1 MSDSS
6 KKLRKDL
13 GVKDIFALA
22 AGTSLSVGFF
32 LLPGFAARE
41 YGLGPSVVIAYMV
54 AVFSLVPVIFSIAE
68 LSTAMPRAGGAYYF
82 IDRSLGP
89 LFGVIGGIGTWV
101 ALVLKSAFA
110 LIGMGY
116 YIALFFPE
124 YKQYVIPFSVFAS
137 FVIGLINAVG
147 AKSSGE
153 FQKTLVAV
161 LVLILTGFIAVGV
174 PEIKPVNLSSFFDFS
189 AESLFSTS
197 AMVYISYAG
206 ITKITGLS
214 EEVRDPE
221 RTIPRGMFYALGVS
235 VLIYGLGTLVMV
247 GVVPV
252 GDLLGNPTLAADAA
266 KAAFGGPGL
275 YLMSFAAIAAF
286 VSVANAGTLTA
297 SRYPLAMS
305 RDEVMPGIFMKISQN
320 GTPVYGLA
328 LTVIAMALVLV
339 FLNPAKIVKL
349 ASAFQ
354 LFVFAILCFSVI
366 VMRESRLDS
375 YDPGYKSP
383 FYPWMQIAGVVSSLW
398 LFSNVGLS
406 AKVFTVAAVIVCVIW
421 YRVRVR
427 NGMKR
432 GGAIFHLFENLGR
445 SRYEGLDTELRGI
458 LKEKGL
464 RKDDPFDRLMAG
476 SAVLDLGDREGL
488 DFEEVACLV
497 SEELGRRIRHFT
509 PGELAERFIRGTGV
523 GMTPV
528 TEEGVALPHLRLEGI
543 ERMEIV
549 MVRSRRGVEIVADR
563 GGEYEGGAQV
573 SRAKALFFLVSPAH
587 EANLHLRILAG
598 MASIVEGKD
607 FFRDWMRASG
617 EDGLREIFTRSEQII
632 TIEIG
637 KWDSP
642 SHSLTGKPLRDAGLP
657 PGCLV
662 ALVRRGDQT
671 VVPGPE
677 TVLKQGDSVTFVGE
691 PEAVEE
697 LKRRYLRE
705 TDKRG

>member
-1 MSDSS
+1 MEESS
-6 KKLRKDL
+6 KKLRKEL

-22 AGTSLSVGFF
+22 AGTSLSAGFF

-41 YGLGPSVVIAYMV
+41 YGLGSSVVIAYMV
-54 AVFSLVPVIFSIAE
+54 AVLSLIPVIFSIAE

-89 LFGVIGGIGTWV
+89 LFGIIGGIGTWL
-101 ALVLKSAFA
+101 ALILKSAFA

-124 YKQYVIPFSVFAS
+124 YKEYVVPFSIVAS
-137 FVIGLINAVG
+137 CVLGLINTVG

-153 FQKTLVAV
+153 FQKILVAA
-161 LVLILTGFIAVGV
+161 LVLILVVFIAVGI

-189 AESLFSTS
+189 GEALFSTS

-214 EEVRDPE
+214 EEVKDPE
-221 RTIPRGMFYALGVS
+221 RTIPMGMFYALGVS

-247 GVVPV
+247 GVVPLES
-252 GDLLGNPTLAADAA
+252 LLGNPTLAADAA
-266 KAAFGGPGL
+266 EGVFGKTGL
-275 YLMSFAAIAAF
+275 YLISFAAIAAF
-286 VSVANAGTLTA
+286 ISVANAGTLTA

-305 RDEVMPGIFMKISQN
+305 RDDVMPRIFMKISHR
-320 GTPVYGLA
+320 GTPVYGLV
-328 LTVIAMALVLV
+328 LTVAAMAVVLV

-366 VMRESRLDS
+366 VMRESRLGS

-383 FYPWMQIAGVVSSLW
+383 LYPWMQIAGIVSSLW
-398 LFSNVGLS
+398 LFSSGGLS
-406 AKVFTVAAVIVCVIW
+406 SKIFTAALVVVCVLW
-421 YRVRVR
+421 YRLYVRDR
-427 NGMKR
+427 LKR

-476 SAVLDLGDREGL
+476 SAVLDLGDRKGF
-488 DFEEVACLV
+488 DFENVARLV
-497 SEELGRRIRHFT
+497 SEELGRRIKRFT
-509 PGELAERFIRGTGV
+509 AEDIAEKFISGTRV

-549 MVRSRRGVEIVADR
+549 MVRSRGGVEVPADG
-563 GGEYEGGAQV
+563 GGEYQVSAGV
-573 SRAKALFFLVSPAH
+573 SRARALFFLVSPEH
-587 EANLHLRILAG
+587 EPNLHLRILAR
-598 MASIVEGKD
+598 MASIVESKD
-607 FFRDWMRASG
+607 FFRDWMAASG
-617 EDGLREIFTRSEQII
+617 EDGLREIFTRSEQIL
-632 TIEIG
+632 TFEIG
-637 KWDSP
+637 KWDST
-642 SHSLTGKPLRDAGLP
+642 SHSLMGKPLRDAGLP

-662 ALVRRGDQT
+662 ALVKRGDQT
-671 VVPGPE
+671 IVPGPA
-677 TVLKQGDSVTFVGE
+677 TVLEQGDSVTFVGE

-697 LKRRYLRE
+697 LKKRYLRE
-705 TDKRG
+705 GD

>member
-1 MSDSS
+1 MKDSS
-6 KKLRKDL
+6 KKLRKEL

-22 AGTSLSVGFF
+22 AGTSLSAGFF
-32 LLPGFAARE
+32 LLPGFAAGE
-41 YGLGPSVVIAYMV
+41 YGLGSSVVIAYMV
-54 AVFSLVPVIFSIAE
+54 AVFAIVPVIFSIAE

-89 LFGVIGGIGTWV
+89 LFGTIGGIGSWM

-116 YIALFFPE
+116 YIALFFPDYKE
-124 YKQYVIPFSVFAS
+124 YVVPFSVFAS
-137 FVIGLINAVG
+137 LIIGLINAVG

-153 FQKTLVAV
+153 FQKSLVAV
-161 LVLILTGFIAVGV
+161 LILILAVFIAAGV
-174 PEIKPVNLSSFFDFS
+174 PEVKPVNLSSLFDFS
-189 AESLFSTS
+189 AEAMFSTS

-221 RTIPRGMFYALGVS
+221 RTIPLGMFYALGVS

-247 GVVPV
+247 GVIPLD
-252 GDLLGNPTLAADAA
+252 GLLGNPTLAADAA
-266 KAAFGGPGL
+266 KAVFGGPGL
-275 YLMSFAAIAAF
+275 YLMSFAAITAF
-286 VSVANAGTLTA
+286 ISVANAGTLTA
-297 SRYPLAMS
+297 SRFPLAMS
-305 RDEVMPGIFMKISQN
+305 RDDVVPRIFMKISHN
-320 GTPVYGLA
+320 GTPVYGLV
-328 LTVIAMALVLV
+328 LTVVAMSVVLV

-366 VMRESRLDS
+366 VMRESRIDS

-398 LFSNVGLS
+398 LFSSVGLS
-406 AKVFTVAAVIVCVIW
+406 AKLFTAAVVVVCVLW
-421 YRVRVR
+421 YRVRIR
-427 NGMKR
+427 DRLKR

-476 SAVLDLGDREGL
+476 SAVVDLGDRAGF
-488 DFEEVACLV
+488 DFEKTARLV
-497 SEELGRRIRHFT
+497 SGELGRRVRGFT
-509 PGELAERFIRGTGV
+509 AEDLAERFISGTRV

-549 MVRSRRGVEIVADR
+549 MVRSRRGVEVPAS
-563 GGEYEGGAQV
+563 GEYGESARPG
-573 SRAKALFFLVSPAH
+573 RARALFFLVSPAH
-587 EANLHLRILAG
+587 EANLHLRILAR
-598 MASIVEGKD
+598 MASIVESGD
-607 FFRDWMRASG
+607 FFREWMAASG
-617 EDGLREIFTRSEQII
+617 EDELREIFTRSEQII
-632 TIEIG
+632 TVEIG

-642 SHSLTGKPLRDAGLP
+642 SHSLAGKPLRDAGLP

-662 ALVRRGDQT
+662 ALVKRRGQT

-677 TVLKQGDSVTFVGE
+677 TVLEQGDSVTFVAE
-691 PEAVEE
+691 SEALEE
-697 LKRRYLRE
+697 LKRRCFGK
-705 TDKRG
+705 TD